1 MMGKTSKQLSL
12 PRRNRI
18 QFNSRQNV
26 KSIITKENT
35 LAYIMKFK
43 KKGILQR
50 PELIQL
56 REGKSFGKAIELMR

>member
-1 MMGKTSKQLSL
+1 
-12 PRRNRI
+12 
-18 QFNSRQNV
+18 
-26 KSIITKENT
+26 
-35 LAYIMKFK
+35 MKFK